1 MALGEI
7 THSGFEVQEKEEPQ
21 LQCSRGSSEDSRE
34 TQLSTQL
41 RATPS
46 ILSARA
52 SGTESSGIDA
62 ASDPTEAAGAG
73 ITKALAIHQ
82 K

>member
-7 THSGFEVQEKEEPQ
+7 AHSGFEVQEKEEPQ

-46 ILSARA
+46 VSARA
-52 SGTESSGIDA
+52 LGTDSSGVGA